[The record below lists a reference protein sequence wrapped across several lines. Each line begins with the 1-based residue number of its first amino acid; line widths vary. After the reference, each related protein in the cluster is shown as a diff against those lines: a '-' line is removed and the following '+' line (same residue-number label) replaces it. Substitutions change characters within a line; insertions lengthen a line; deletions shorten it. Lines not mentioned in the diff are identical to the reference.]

1 MFSTPPGLYQQVSG
15 VFLCLQFYHF
25 FHMLTRNVTLSIVR
39 KDPSMDRSE
48 APYSPGFAYRC
59 KHISKAGHTLIR
71 HTAEWMKCTICKRL
85 VRS

>member
-1 MFSTPPGLYQQVSG
+1 
-15 VFLCLQFYHF
+15 
-25 FHMLTRNVTLSIVR
+25 
-39 KDPSMDRSE
+39 MDRSE